1 MHKWYCNAITKAC
14 QVGAQALQERWA
26 RNTASCVQKSYFC
39 GVSSST
45 RHPSQAAASLAIKCM
60 RQFSSSR
67 LVSHAVTRLPYQAGK
82 IATQR
87 PATSHFLTHSRQICQ
102 QQTSAAKTQN
112 TLQHILRRHAMPGR
126 SCSPSAYI
134 SPAPACHHVSRA
146 SRAGAN
152 ACRLHS
158 QAASAL
164 KPQIP
169 GE

>member
-14 QVGAQALQERWA
+14 QVGAQALQEGWV
-26 RNTASCVQKSYFC
+26 RNTASYVQKSHFR
-39 GVSSST
+39 GVSSNT
-45 RHPSQAAASLAIKCM
+45 QHPSQAAACLPIKCM
-60 RQFSSSR
+60 QHFSSSR

-102 QQTSAAKTQN
+102 QHTSAAKTQN

-126 SCSPSAYI
+126 SYSPSAYI
-134 SPAPACHHVSRA
+134 SPAQVCHHVSRA
-146 SRAGAN
+146 SHVGAN
-152 ACRLHS
+152 AARLRS

-169 GE
+169 SE